1 MKKHF
6 LLASLAFISI
16 TYLEV
21 RAQGNSINTINI
33 SSIEVLKNGEKI
45 FLKHADRGLAF
56 MEQAA
61 KELKIE
67 GVAVMVFIPGEQ
79 VGSGVS
85 KMKVVGDMTRK
96 NENFL
101 AVANSKIAE
110 MADTHLDSGSK
121 IREPFIGETGWRG
134 GLVKKVDSGYIMA
147 AFSGG
152 SEDEDI
158 VVAKAGLEHML
169 RFY

>member
-1 MKKHF
+1 MV
-6 LLASLAFISI
+6 FISV
-16 TYLEV
+16 TGFEV
-21 RAQGNSINTINI
+21 QAQGNSINILSI
-33 SSIEVLKNGEKI
+33 PSIEVQKNGEKT
-45 FLKHADRGLAF
+45 FLKYADRCLAL

-85 KMKVVGDMTRK
+85 KMKVVGNMTRK
-96 NENFL
+96 NVNFL

-110 MADTHLDSGSK
+110 MADTYLDSGSK
-121 IREPFIGETGWRG
+121 VRESFVGETGWRG
-134 GLVKKVDSGYIMA
+134 GLVKKVGSGYIMA

-152 SEDEDI
+152 TEDEDI
-158 VVAKAGLEHML
+158 VVATAGLQHIL
-169 RFY
+169 KFY